1 MEAYQY
7 ALWRCTPDA
16 ERGEELNVGVVVY
29 APRLRF
35 LGARAEVDGARLRAA
50 FGPTDV
56 TAIETDVAHRLAVA
70 AGDPSGGSLATL
82 EQGDRFGLLT
92 APSSTVVR
100 PGPVHTGLCDDAA
113 ETLERLFARLV
124 RRRG

>member
-16 ERGEELNVGVVVY
+16 ERGEQLNVGVVVY
-29 APRLRF
+29 SPRLRF
-35 LGARAEVDGARLRAA
+35 LGARAEVDRARLRAA

-56 TAIETDVAHRLAVA
+56 AAIEAAVAHRLAVA
-70 AGDPSGGSLATL
+70 AADPAAGSLATL

-92 APSSTVVR
+92 AQSSTVVR

-113 ETLERLFARLV
+113 ETLERLFERLV
-124 RRRG
+124 RPRG